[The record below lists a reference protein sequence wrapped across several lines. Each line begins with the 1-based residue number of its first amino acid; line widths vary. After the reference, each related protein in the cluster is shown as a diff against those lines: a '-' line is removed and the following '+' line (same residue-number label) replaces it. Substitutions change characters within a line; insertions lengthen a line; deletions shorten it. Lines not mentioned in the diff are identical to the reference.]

1 MNDSKNKFLLSMLLA
16 IRELDEL
23 DTPLNS
29 QEKNNLYIFAGQL
42 KADITAWGIS
52 IKPNL
57 IELINNNPSL
67 NAVFQDIKSK
77 LEKIDNIP
85 ENLIPSQDELATV
98 IPIKIEPLQRPII
111 KLDASYLK
119 SNEITNMSIQ
129 ILSSPQPSKTAKKI
143 SKLEQLLNFIRQ
155 NRSDNK

>member
-1 MNDSKNKFLLSMLLA
+1 MV
-16 IRELDEL
+16 
-23 DTPLNS
+23 
-29 QEKNNLYIFAGQL
+29 IF
-42 KADITAWGIS
+42 
-52 IKPNL
+52 
-57 IELINNNPSL
+57 L

-143 SKLEQLLNFIRQ
+143 SKLEHLLNFIRQ
-155 NRSDNK
+155 NMSDNK

>member
-1 MNDSKNKFLLSMLLA
+1 MNDSMNKFLLSMLLA
-16 IRELDEL
+16 LGELN
-23 DTPLNS
+23 TPLNS
-29 QEKNNLYIFAGQL
+29 QEKDRLYIFAGQL
-42 KADITAWGIS
+42 KADITAWEIS

-67 NAVFQDIKSK
+67 NSVFQEIQSK

-98 IPIKIEPLQRPII
+98 IPTKIEPPQRPII
-111 KLDASYLK
+111 KPDSSDLK
-119 SNEITNMSIQ
+119 SNEITNMTIQ
-129 ILSSPQPSKTAKKI
+129 VISSPEPSKTAKKI

-155 NRSDNK
+155 NRSENK